1 MADYNSFSKTI
12 LVGRVA
18 TEVKTRDSKKGTKMA
33 WFQLATNEVWPGE
46 KTPHVEYHRII
57 CFGKKAELMIEYGTK
72 GLLIVIEGKPRHRS
86 WKNDKGEMRSMSE
99 LNAEGI
105 IFLGPKKEKSKPSAK
120 DKESFSER
128 QKNLKIKRDRLGKHG

>member
-33 WFQLATNEVWPGE
+33 WFQLATNEIWPGE
-46 KTPHVEYHRII
+46 KNPHVEYHRII

-72 GLLIVIEGKPRHRS
+72 GQLVVVEGKPRHRS
-86 WKNDKGEMRSMSE
+86 WKNDKGGIQTISE
-99 LNAEGI
+99 TNVEAI

-120 DKESFSER
+120 KKESFSE
-128 QKNLKIKRDRLGKHG
+128 QAKEAEDKEEPLG